1 MRSRRR
7 KLHSIIMLH
16 GDLNW
21 SAIAREALRKKMH
34 SHGLLSEL
42 TKAKSLTVRQ
52 VVKLDRA
59 VKEAFSEGRR
69 RRRRLSDSEEEGE

>member
-1 MRSRRR
+1 MRNRPK

-21 SAIAREALRKKMH
+21 SAIAREALRKKMQ
-34 SHGLLSEL
+34 SHGLLTEL
-42 TKAKSLTVRQ
+42 TKAKGLTVRQ

-59 VKEAFSEGRR
+59 VKEAFSERR
-69 RRRRLSDSEEEGE
+69 RKRRLSDSEEEDD